1 MRNLIEIARIITR
14 NKVSKIEVFDER
26 TFRNK
31 DSKFN
36 QFYQSLLTNKFK
48 EDRDAAA
55 FFYGCPP
62 SDPKYR
68 QLKSRFRK
76 RLLNTLF
83 FLDMNQP
90 STSTYDRAYYSCNK
104 EWAIVRAM
112 LWHGAPHAAVQ
123 LARQVLSVALKFRFA
138 DFIVNSSRMLRG
150 HCAEQNDASG
160 YETYHSYILEYSEVL
175 QAELRSEELRQR
187 VYMHYSSGDYLGNE
201 AVTSQVDASCNDLL
215 TLSEQHESPIL
226 YNNMYMAW
234 IFKYEM
240 LQDFNGVLEVCER
253 GEQYLQQNPSG
264 EHEQKMALFQI
275 KKMSAYI
282 HLEDYREGRMN
293 AERSL
298 PLISEGSAYWFVFM
312 EYYFLLAM
320 HTGNYVHALAIF
332 NQVKE
337 QPMFSKLEEV
347 AREKWKL
354 FEAYCDYLI
363 YSEGKKNPVLQ
374 MQAKKNAPLSN
385 LMNNSTV
392 PHSKHH
398 RTFLVLLLSLQIL
411 LLLESKTHNGLAER
425 IERLKKYA
433 TNQLRKDSYY
443 RTIQFIRLL
452 QQISKAGFKK
462 EELSNTEK
470 YYKSLQQ
477 RPFFYRGEVDELEVI
492 PYEKLWGR
500 ILSALG

>member
-31 DSKFN
+31 GSKFN

-55 FFYGCPP
+55 FFYGCAP

-76 RLLNTLF
+76 RLMNTLF
-83 FLDMNQP
+83 FLDINQP
-90 STSTYDRAYYSCNK
+90 SISTYDRAYYSCNK

-112 LWHGAPHAAVQ
+112 LWYGAPQAAFQ
-123 LARQVLSVALKFRFA
+123 LARQVLSAALKFRFA
-138 DFIVNSSRMLRG
+138 DFIVNASRMLRD
-150 HCAEQNDASG
+150 HCAEQGDASG
-160 YETYHSYILEYSEVL
+160 YETYHRYILEYSDVL
-175 QAELRSEELRQR
+175 LAELRSEELRQR
-187 VYMHYSSGDYLGNE
+187 VYMHYTSKDYMGKE
-201 AVTSQVDASCNDLL
+201 DIASQVDASCDDLL
-215 TLSEQHESPIL
+215 TLSEQYSSPIVF
-226 YNNMYMAW
+226 NNMYSAW
-234 IFKYEM
+234 IFRYEM
-240 LQDFNGVLEVCER
+240 MQDFNGVLEVCER

-264 EHEQKMALFQI
+264 EHEQKMAFLQI

-282 HLEDYREGRMN
+282 HLENYREGRMN
-293 AERSL
+293 AERFL
-298 PLISEGSAYWFVFM
+298 PMITEGSTHWFAFM

-337 QPMFSKLEEV
+337 QSTFSKLQDV
-347 AREKWKL
+347 AQEKWKL

-374 MQAKKNAPLSN
+374 MQAKKDFQLNSLINKPL
-385 LMNNSTV
+385 
-392 PHSKHH
+392 PHSKDY
-398 RTFLVLLLSLQIL
+398 RAFLVLQLSLQIL
-411 LLLESKTHNGLAER
+411 LLLESKTHSGLAER
-425 IERLKKYA
+425 IGRLKKYA
-433 TNQLRKDSYY
+433 NNQLRKDVYY
-443 RTIQFIRLL
+443 RTVQFIRLL
-452 QQISKAGFKK
+452 QQLSKAGFQR

-477 RPFFYRGEVDELEVI
+477 RPFFYRGDVDELEVI